1 MMLNPSEIACKRQI
15 NKLRYTSCDLEL
27 GNLAKLI
34 ILENRF
40 GRKMMKYPILVHE
53 FSFNKIKTEAE
64 KSGYICLIR
73 KASRLNCMIFW
84 KCITGLT
91 AKLSNAK

>member
-34 ILENRF
+34 ILKKQVWEEDDEIS
-40 GRKMMKYPILVHE
+40 Y
-53 FSFNKIKTEAE
+53 T
-64 KSGYICLIR
+64 C
-73 KASRLNCMIFW
+73 
-84 KCITGLT
+84 T
-91 AKLSNAK
+91 